1 MRTVTHGMTVAST
14 YRTTTPLLGP
24 LATLAMAV
32 AAAMI
37 INPLNSSIQAMQL
50 PNIQFGLRSTAGAI
64 ADAQALLILPTQ
76 DTQALLA
83 HRVLKCVLISYFPIV
98 MVKQHWLDIPWRAIP
113 KYQHVILSSF
123 SSSFFWA
130 FSHLFSFVRFAFFTF
145 RRSREKSMRRQTLKD
160 TT

>member
-14 YRTTTPLLGP
+14 CRTTTLLLGP

-50 PNIQFGLRSTAGAI
+50 PNTQSGLRSTAGA
-64 ADAQALLILPTQ
+64 QAHLILPTQ

-83 HRVLKCVLISYFPIV
+83 HRVLKCVFISYF
-98 MVKQHWLDIPWRAIP
+98 L
-113 KYQHVILSSF
+113 
-123 SSSFFWA
+123 
-130 FSHLFSFVRFAFFTF
+130 
-145 RRSREKSMRRQTLKD
+145 
-160 TT
+160 